1 MEFAGLVDLRAGAE
15 AEAVFRVDLALLLE
29 ELVGQALQ
37 IVLGEQ
43 IGVGRHGAHHDDVG
57 ALRVFMLRGDLGH
70 GDLDDLDVVAVFA
83 LVHERAVD
91 QQQAA
96 RAQAALELV
105 DRRRVHGHEDVDLL
119 GAGAGDL
126 LVGELNGAVG
136 RAAAHLGAVGRIP
149 QHVHA
154 ELHAGLCQDQTGGQ
168 DTPALTEAQIA
179 EKIHAAI
186 GAKPISEGAAGK
198 KSAVI
203 IIDDITRPTPCE
215 PIAKAVIAELRAAG
229 VPKENIW
236 FIIAL
241 DTHGVMYRTEF
252 VRKLGEEIV
261 ENYEVHNHNLFFNH
275 VFVGNTTNN
284 VPVEINADVM
294 SADYKIAIGTTMAHS
309 YYGFSGGAKCILP
322 GVSSLRTIMRNH
334 SFTTTTEF
342 NMGNPH
348 TLMRSDAE
356 QAARMMG
363 LDFKIDAILNGH
375 AQICNLFAGDF
386 EAEIQHAAAYAAEHY
401 AAKFVPDCDVVI
413 ANNYF
418 KPAEANCAYTPE
430 VIASLKD
437 GGSFVLAANSPFGP
451 CVHFLYDKWGHSA
464 PGGMMWSGCYTKGK
478 NMAHAVV
485 FAEHTVKGMRD
496 PWYID
501 EHSGAEYVKTWSD
514 ALRILDDGTP
524 KKVVLYPNA
533 ECQVLDN
540 SKQFY
545 KQGK

>member
-1 MEFAGLVDLRAGAE
+1 MKTFDLPSNSNYGDQPIPIAFPDNWD
-15 AEAVFRVDLALLLE
+15 VH
-29 ELVGQALQ
+29 
-37 IVLGEQ
+37 ISK
-43 IGVGRHGAHHDDVG
+43 IHGY
-57 ALRVFMLRGDLGH
+57 
-70 GDLDDLDVVAVFA
+70 
-83 LVHERAVD
+83 
-91 QQQAA
+91 
-96 RAQAALELV
+96 
-105 DRRRVHGHEDVDLL
+105 
-119 GAGAGDL
+119 
-126 LVGELNGAVG
+126 
-136 RAAAHLGAVGRIP
+136 
-149 QHVHA
+149 
-154 ELHAGLCQDQTGGQ
+154 

-241 DTHGVMYRTEF
+241 GTHGVMYRTEF

-275 VFVGNTTNN
+275 VFVGNTSNN

-401 AAKFVPDCDVVI
+401 AAKFV
-413 ANNYF
+413 
-418 KPAEANCAYTPE
+418 
-430 VIASLKD
+430 
-437 GGSFVLAANSPFGP
+437 LAANSPFGP
-451 CVHFLYDKWGHSA
+451 CVHFLYDKWGHST

-501 EHSGAEYVKTWSD
+501 EHSGAEYVKTWND

>member
-1 MEFAGLVDLRAGAE
+1 MKTFDLPSNSNYGDQPIPIAFPDNWD
-15 AEAVFRVDLALLLE
+15 VH
-29 ELVGQALQ
+29 
-37 IVLGEQ
+37 ISK
-43 IGVGRHGAHHDDVG
+43 IHGY
-57 ALRVFMLRGDLGH
+57 
-70 GDLDDLDVVAVFA
+70 
-83 LVHERAVD
+83 
-91 QQQAA
+91 
-96 RAQAALELV
+96 
-105 DRRRVHGHEDVDLL
+105 
-119 GAGAGDL
+119 
-126 LVGELNGAVG
+126 
-136 RAAAHLGAVGRIP
+136 
-149 QHVHA
+149 
-154 ELHAGLCQDQTGGQ
+154 
-168 DTPALTEAQIA
+168 DTPALTKAQIA

-241 DTHGVMYRTEF
+241 GTHGVMYRTEF

-386 EAEIQHAAAYAAEHY
+386 EAEIQHAGRPRRRALRGKVRARLRRGHRQQLLQARQGQLRLHAQGHRLTQGRRLVR
-401 AAKFVPDCDVVI
+401 ARGQLPVRPVCALFVRQVGPLLARRHDVVRLLHEGQ
-413 ANNYF
+413 
-418 KPAEANCAYTPE
+418 KH
-430 VIASLKD
+430 
-437 GGSFVLAANSPFGP
+437 GP
-451 CVHFLYDKWGHSA
+451 RCRV
-464 PGGMMWSGCYTKGK
+464 
-478 NMAHAVV
+478 
-485 FAEHTVKGMRD
+485 AEHTVKGMRD

>member
-1 MEFAGLVDLRAGAE
+1 MKTFQLPANSNYGDQPIPIAFPDHWDVHISR
-15 AEAVFRVDLALLLE
+15 
-29 ELVGQALQ
+29 
-37 IVLGEQ
+37 I
-43 IGVGRHGAHHDDVG
+43 HGY
-57 ALRVFMLRGDLGH
+57 
-70 GDLDDLDVVAVFA
+70 
-83 LVHERAVD
+83 
-91 QQQAA
+91 
-96 RAQAALELV
+96 
-105 DRRRVHGHEDVDLL
+105 
-119 GAGAGDL
+119 
-126 LVGELNGAVG
+126 
-136 RAAAHLGAVGRIP
+136 
-149 QHVHA
+149 
-154 ELHAGLCQDQTGGQ
+154 
-168 DTPALTEAQIA
+168 DTPALTEAQIR
-179 EKIHAAI
+179 EKLRAAI
-186 GAKPISEGAAGK
+186 GTKPISEGAAGK

-215 PIAKAVIAELRAAG
+215 PIARAVIAELHAAG
-229 VPKENIW
+229 VPDENIW

-241 DTHGVMYRTEF
+241 GTHGVMYRTEF
-252 VRKLGEEIV
+252 VRKLGEELV

-275 VFVGNTTNN
+275 VFVGNTSNN

-322 GVSSLRTIMRNH
+322 GVSSLRTIIRNH

>member
-1 MEFAGLVDLRAGAE
+1 M
-15 AEAVFRVDLALLLE
+15 ALH
-29 ELVGQALQ
+29 QMSSQMMTA
-37 IVLGEQ
+37 
-43 IGVGRHGAHHDDVG
+43 
-57 ALRVFMLRGDLGH
+57 
-70 GDLDDLDVVAVFA
+70 
-83 LVHERAVD
+83 
-91 QQQAA
+91 
-96 RAQAALELV
+96 
-105 DRRRVHGHEDVDLL
+105 
-119 GAGAGDL
+119 
-126 LVGELNGAVG
+126 
-136 RAAAHLGAVGRIP
+136 
-149 QHVHA
+149 
-154 ELHAGLCQDQTGGQ
+154 
-168 DTPALTEAQIA
+168 
-179 EKIHAAI
+179 
-186 GAKPISEGAAGK
+186 
-198 KSAVI
+198 
-203 IIDDITRPTPCE
+203 IDDITRPTPCE

-241 DTHGVMYRTEF
+241 GTHGVMYRTEF

-275 VFVGNTTNN
+275 VFVGNTSNN

-386 EAEIQHAAAYAAEHY
+386 EAEIQHAAAYAAEH
-401 AAKFVPDCDVVI
+401 
-413 ANNYF
+413 
-418 KPAEANCAYTPE
+418 
-430 VIASLKD
+430 
-437 GGSFVLAANSPFGP
+437 
-451 CVHFLYDKWGHSA
+451 
-464 PGGMMWSGCYTKGK
+464 
-478 NMAHAVV
+478 
-485 FAEHTVKGMRD
+485 
-496 PWYID
+496 
-501 EHSGAEYVKTWSD
+501 SGAEYVKTWND

>member
-1 MEFAGLVDLRAGAE
+1 
-15 AEAVFRVDLALLLE
+15 
-29 ELVGQALQ
+29 
-37 IVLGEQ
+37 
-43 IGVGRHGAHHDDVG
+43 
-57 ALRVFMLRGDLGH
+57 
-70 GDLDDLDVVAVFA
+70 
-83 LVHERAVD
+83 
-91 QQQAA
+91 
-96 RAQAALELV
+96 
-105 DRRRVHGHEDVDLL
+105 
-119 GAGAGDL
+119 
-126 LVGELNGAVG
+126 
-136 RAAAHLGAVGRIP
+136 
-149 QHVHA
+149 
-154 ELHAGLCQDQTGGQ
+154 
-168 DTPALTEAQIA
+168 
-179 EKIHAAI
+179 
-186 GAKPISEGAAGK
+186 
-198 KSAVI
+198 
-203 IIDDITRPTPCE
+203 
-215 PIAKAVIAELRAAG
+215 
-229 VPKENIW
+229 
-236 FIIAL
+236 
-241 DTHGVMYRTEF
+241 
-252 VRKLGEEIV
+252 
-261 ENYEVHNHNLFFNH
+261 
-275 VFVGNTTNN
+275 
-284 VPVEINADVM
+284 
-294 SADYKIAIGTTMAHS
+294 
-309 YYGFSGGAKCILP
+309 
-322 GVSSLRTIMRNH
+322 
-334 SFTTTTEF
+334 
-342 NMGNPH
+342 
-348 TLMRSDAE
+348 
-356 QAARMMG
+356 MMG

-430 VIASLKD
+430 VIASLKE